1 MTTWDGDG
9 PSVFFA
15 RVPGASWPD
24 DESDCRWCSILLGP
38 GFATGPARTAREPVR
53 RRPGHRTGR
62 VRAWL
67 ERTRTVMLPV
77 AAITVLAALTL
88 VAMG

>member
-1 MTTWDGDG
+1 MTTCDGDG
-9 PSVFFA
+9 PSAFFA
-15 RVPGASWPD
+15 QVPGASWLD

-38 GFATGPARTAREPVR
+38 GQAAGPGRAERVPVR
-53 RRPGHRTGR
+53 RPGRGTGR

-67 ERTRTVMLPV
+67 ERARTVMLPV

-88 VAMG
+88 VALG

>member
-9 PSVFFA
+9 PSAFFA
-15 RVPGASWPD
+15 QVPGTSWPD

-38 GFATGPARTAREPVR
+38 GSVAGPGRAECAPVR
-53 RRPGHRTGR
+53 RRPGARTGR
-62 VRAWL
+62 VGAWL
-67 ERTRTVMLPV
+67 ERTRPVMLPV

-88 VAMG
+88 VALG

>member
-9 PSVFFA
+9 PSAFFA
-15 RVPGASWPD
+15 PVPGASWPD

-38 GFATGPARTAREPVR
+38 GSAVGPVR
-53 RRPGHRTGR
+53 ARRAPVGRRPGARTGR

-77 AAITVLAALTL
+77 AALTVLAALTL
-88 VAMG
+88 VALG